1 MRVNVHTYKGMEME
15 EYLARRRMKTTKP
28 KPERA
33 ILVSATPKRGRLL
46 WNPQDSLDE
55 LAELARTAGAKV
67 LDRVSQRVPKPTQE
81 YVGKGKLQEI
91 RRLCEELDVDTI
103 ICDDELTPTQQ
114 RNLESAL
121 AFDGGHEPARKVI
134 DRTAL
139 ILDVFASRAR
149 TREGRLQVELA
160 QQEYLLPRL
169 AGQWSHLDRLRGGS
183 GGGAG
188 GGIGTRG
195 PGETQIETDRRLVRG
210 SIQKLRK
217 DLENVRRHRRLHR
230 SKRASNGIPVVSLV
244 GYTNAGKSTLLNR
257 MTHAGVMA
265 ENLMFSTLDPVTR
278 RIKLPSGQ
286 PVLLTDTVGFIH
298 KLPTSLIAAFR
309 ATLEE
314 ISESSMVLHVVDVT
328 HRNAPEQVTV
338 VESILEDMDMIGVP
352 TVMAL
357 NKADL
362 LPDSENGR
370 MEYLDTVASGPN
382 DAALISALT
391 GDGIGDL
398 LEMIESQLSL
408 DNAFLA
414 ESYLAPANA

>member
-1 MRVNVHTYKGMEME
+1 M
-15 EYLARRRMKTTKP
+15 ARRKMKMTRP
-28 KPERA
+28 KRERA
-33 ILVSATPKRGRLL
+33 ILVSATPKRQRLL
-46 WNPQDSLDE
+46 WNQRDSLDE

-67 LDRVSQRVPKPTQE
+67 VDRVSQRVPKPTQE
-81 YVGKGKLQEI
+81 YVGKGKLEEI
-91 RRLCEELDVDTI
+91 KSLCHELDVDTV

-114 RNLESAL
+114 RNLENAL
-121 AFDGGHEPARKVI
+121 SGQKVI

-149 TREGRLQVELA
+149 TKEGRLQVELA

-183 GGGAG
+183 GAG

-210 SIQKLRK
+210 SIQRLRK
-217 DLENVRRHRRLHR
+217 ELENVRRHRRLHR
-230 SKRASNGIPVVSLV
+230 SKRTNNGVPVVSLV

-278 RIKLPSGQ
+278 RIELPSGQ
-286 PVLLTDTVGFIH
+286 PILLTDTVGFIH
-298 KLPTSLIAAFR
+298 KLPTTLIAAFR

-314 ISESSMVLHVVDVT
+314 ISDSSLILHVVDVT

-338 VESILEDMDMIGVP
+338 VESILQDMDMDRAP

-362 LPDSENGR
+362 LPEADEDARS
-370 MEYLDTVASGPN
+370 EYLAQIKSGPN

-391 GDGIGDL
+391 GEGIGDL
-398 LEMIESQLSL
+398 LEIIESHLVL
-408 DNAFLA
+408 DDARLNSAFLA
-414 ESYLAPANA
+414 PVNA

>member
-1 MRVNVHTYKGMEME
+1 M
-15 EYLARRRMKTTKP
+15 ARRRMKTTRP
-28 KPERA
+28 KQERA

-81 YVGKGKLQEI
+81 YVGKGKLEEI
-91 RRLCEELDVDTI
+91 KRLCEELDVDTV

-121 AFDGGHEPARKVI
+121 AYTGGHAERKVI

-210 SIQKLRK
+210 GIQRLKK

-230 SKRASNGIPVVSLV
+230 SKRTSNGIPVVSLV

-257 MTHAGVMA
+257 MTRAGVRA

-278 RIKLPSGQ
+278 RIQLPSGQ

-314 ISESSMVLHVVDVT
+314 ISESTLVLHVADVT

-338 VESILEDMDMIGVP
+338 VESILDDMGMDGIP

-362 LPDSENGR
+362 LQPSGNGH
-370 MEYLDTVASGPN
+370 LDDLPEIASGPE
-382 DAALISALT
+382 DAVLLSALK
-391 GDGIGDL
+391 GDGIDDL
-398 LEMIESQLSL
+398 LQKIEARLAL
-408 DNAFLA
+408 DGAFQSEAFLA
-414 ESYLAPANA
+414 PARA

>member
-1 MRVNVHTYKGMEME
+1 M
-15 EYLARRRMKTTKP
+15 ARRKMKMTRP
-28 KPERA
+28 KRERA
-33 ILVSATPKRGRLL
+33 ILVSAAPKRQRQL
-46 WNPQDSLDE
+46 WNQRDSLDE

-67 LDRVSQRVPKPTQE
+67 VDRVSQRVPKPTQE
-81 YVGKGKLQEI
+81 YVGKGKLVEI
-91 RRLCEELDVDTI
+91 KELCHELDVDTV

-114 RNLESAL
+114 RNLENAL
-121 AFDGGHEPARKVI
+121 SGQKVI

-149 TREGRLQVELA
+149 TKEGRLQVDLA

-183 GGGAG
+183 GAS

-210 SIQKLRK
+210 SIQRLRK
-217 DLENVRRHRRLHR
+217 ELENVRRHRRLHR
-230 SKRASNGIPVVSLV
+230 SKRTSNGIPVVSLV

-278 RIKLPSGQ
+278 RIELPSGQ

-298 KLPTSLIAAFR
+298 KLPTTLIAAFR

-314 ISESSMVLHVVDVT
+314 ISESSLVLHVVDVT

-338 VESILEDMDMIGVP
+338 VESILQDMDMDSTP

-362 LPDSENGR
+362 LPQSDEDARS
-370 MEYLDTVASGPN
+370 EYLAQMKSDGLN
-382 DAALISALT
+382 GAALISALT
-391 GDGIGDL
+391 GEGIGDL
-398 LEMIESQLSL
+398 LEMIESRLTL
-408 DNAFLA
+408 DDARLA
-414 ESYLAPANA
+414 DIFLAPANA

>member
-1 MRVNVHTYKGMEME
+1 MWTLYHYLGRCRKGERV
-15 EYLARRRMKTTKP
+15 ARKRMKTTRP
-28 KPERA
+28 KQERA
-33 ILVSATPKRGRLL
+33 VLVSSTPKGKRLL
-46 WNPQDSLDE
+46 WRPQDSLDE
-55 LAELARTAGAKV
+55 LAELARTAGAAV
-67 LDRVSQRVPKPTQE
+67 VARVSQQLAKPTHE
-81 YVGKGKLQEI
+81 YVGKGKLEEI
-91 RRLCEELDVDTI
+91 KQTCAELDASTV

-114 RNLESAL
+114 RNLENAL
-121 AFDGGHEPARKVI
+121 SGQKVI

-160 QQEYLLPRL
+160 QHQYLLPRL
-169 AGQWSHLDRLRGGS
+169 AGQWTHLERL
-183 GGGAG
+183 G

-210 SIQKLRK
+210 SIQKLKK
-217 DLENVRRHRRLHR
+217 DLESVRRHRRLHR
-230 SKRASNGIPVVSLV
+230 SKRAGNGIPVVSLV

-257 MTHAGVMA
+257 MTRAGVRV

-278 RIKLPSGQ
+278 RIQLPSGR

-298 KLPTSLIAAFR
+298 KLPTTLIAAFR

-314 ISESSMVLHVVDVT
+314 IAESSLVLHVVDVT

-338 VESILEDMDMIGVP
+338 VESILDDMGMAGVP

-362 LPDSENGR
+362 LPQSDEGR
-370 MEYLDTVASGPN
+370 MEYLEPVESGPN
-382 DAALISALT
+382 DAVLVSALT
-391 GDGIGDL
+391 GEGIGDL
-398 LEMIESQLSL
+398 LETIESELSL
-408 DNAFLA
+408 EDESAAAFLA
-414 ESYLAPANA
+414 PVSA

>member
-1 MRVNVHTYKGMEME
+1 M
-15 EYLARRRMKTTKP
+15 ARRKMKTTRP
-28 KPERA
+28 KRERS
-33 ILVSATPKRGRLL
+33 ILVSATPKRQKLL

-55 LAELARTAGAKV
+55 LAELARTAGAEV
-67 LDRVSQRVPKPTQE
+67 VARISQRVPKPTQE
-81 YVGKGKLQEI
+81 YVGKGKLEEI
-91 RRLCEELDVDTI
+91 KSACAELDASMV

-114 RNLESAL
+114 RNLENAL
-121 AFDGGHEPARKVI
+121 SGQKVI

-160 QQEYLLPRL
+160 QHEFLLPRL
-169 AGQWSHLDRLRGGS
+169 AGQWSHLDRLRGGA
-183 GGGAG
+183 GGAG
-188 GGIGTRG
+188 IGMRG

-210 SIQKLRK
+210 SILKLKK
-217 DLENVRRHRRLHR
+217 DLEDVRRHRRLHR
-230 SKRASNGIPVVSLV
+230 SKRSGNGIPVVSLV

-257 MTHAGVMA
+257 ITRAGVRA

-278 RIKLPSGQ
+278 RIQLPSGH

-298 KLPTSLIAAFR
+298 KLPTTLIAAFR

-314 ISESSMVLHVVDVT
+314 ISESSLVLHVVDVT

-338 VESILEDMDMIGVP
+338 VESILDDMGMKGVP

-362 LPDSENGR
+362 LRLRPCRPKSEEGR
-370 MEYLDTVASGPN
+370 MGYLDPVESGPN
-382 DAALISALT
+382 DAVLVSALT
-391 GDGIGDL
+391 GEGIGDL
-398 LEMIESQLSL
+398 LEMIESQLALS
-408 DNAFLA
+408 DAVIADAFLA
-414 ESYLAPANA
+414 PAGARS

>member
-1 MRVNVHTYKGMEME
+1 M
-15 EYLARRRMKTTKP
+15 ARKRMKTTRP
-28 KPERA
+28 KQERA

-81 YVGKGKLQEI
+81 YVGKGKLEEI
-91 RRLCEELDVDTI
+91 KRLCDELDVDTV

-121 AFDGGHEPARKVI
+121 AYTGGHAERKVI

-169 AGQWSHLDRLRGGS
+169 AGQWSHLDRLRGGG

-210 SIQKLRK
+210 GIQRLKK
-217 DLENVRRHRRLHR
+217 ELENVRRHRRLHR
-230 SKRASNGIPVVSLV
+230 SKRTSNGIPVVSLV

-257 MTHAGVMA
+257 MTRAGVRA

-278 RIKLPSGQ
+278 RILLPSGQ

-314 ISESSMVLHVVDVT
+314 ISESTLVLHVVDVT

-338 VESILEDMDMIGVP
+338 VESILDDMGMNGIP

-362 LPDSENGR
+362 LPESENGR
-370 MEYLDTVASGPN
+370 MDDLPDIASGPE
-382 DAALISALT
+382 DAVLLSALK
-391 GDGIGDL
+391 GEGIDDL
-398 LEMIESQLSL
+398 LERIESRLAL
-408 DNAFLA
+408 DDTIHSDAFLA
-414 ESYLAPANA
+414 PARA

>member
-1 MRVNVHTYKGMEME
+1 M
-15 EYLARRRMKTTKP
+15 ARRRMKTTRP
-28 KPERA
+28 KQERA

-81 YVGKGKLQEI
+81 YVGKGKLEEI
-91 RRLCEELDVDTI
+91 KRLCEELDVDTV

-121 AFDGGHEPARKVI
+121 AYTGGHAERKVI

-210 SIQKLRK
+210 GIQRLKK

-230 SKRASNGIPVVSLV
+230 SKRTSNGIPVVSLV

-257 MTHAGVMA
+257 MTRADVRA

-278 RIKLPSGQ
+278 RIQLPSGQ

-314 ISESSMVLHVVDVT
+314 ISESTLVLHVVDVT

-338 VESILEDMDMIGVP
+338 VESILDDMGMNGVP

-362 LPDSENGR
+362 LQPSGNGH
-370 MEYLDTVASGPN
+370 LDDLPEIASGPE
-382 DAALISALT
+382 DAVLLSALK
-391 GDGIGDL
+391 GDGIDDL
-398 LEMIESQLSL
+398 LQKIESRLAL
-408 DNAFLA
+408 DGAFQSEAFLA
-414 ESYLAPANA
+414 PARA

>member
-1 MRVNVHTYKGMEME
+1 MTR
-15 EYLARRRMKTTKP
+15 P
-28 KPERA
+28 KRERA
-33 ILVSATPKRGRLL
+33 ILVSATPKRQRLL
-46 WNPQDSLDE
+46 WNQRDSLEE

-67 LDRVSQRVPKPTQE
+67 VDRVAQRVPKPTQE
-81 YVGKGKLQEI
+81 YVGKGKLEEI
-91 RRLCEELDVDTI
+91 KDLCHELDVDTV

-114 RNLESAL
+114 RNLENAL
-121 AFDGGHEPARKVI
+121 SGQKVI

-149 TREGRLQVELA
+149 TKEGRLQVDLA

-169 AGQWSHLDRLRGGS
+169 AGQWSHLDRLRGGA
-183 GGGAG
+183 GAS

-210 SIQKLRK
+210 SIQRLRK
-217 DLENVRRHRRLHR
+217 ELENVRRHRRLHR
-230 SKRASNGIPVVSLV
+230 SKRTSNGIPVVSLV

-278 RIKLPSGQ
+278 RIELPSGQ

-298 KLPTSLIAAFR
+298 KLPTTLIAAFR

-314 ISESSMVLHVVDVT
+314 ISDSSLILHVVDVT

-338 VESILEDMDMIGVP
+338 VESILQDMDMDSTP

-362 LPDSENGR
+362 LPQADEDAR
-370 MEYLDTVASGPN
+370 AEYLAQIKSGPN

-398 LEMIESQLSL
+398 LEIIEARLAL
-408 DNAFLA
+408 DDARVANVL
-414 ESYLAPANA
+414 LAPANA

>member
-1 MRVNVHTYKGMEME
+1 M
-15 EYLARRRMKTTKP
+15 ARRRMKTTRP
-28 KPERA
+28 EQERA
-33 ILVSATPKRGRLL
+33 VLVSATPKRRRLL
-46 WNPQDSLDE
+46 WNPHDSLDE

-67 LDRVSQRVPKPTQE
+67 VARISQRVPKTTQE
-81 YVGKGKLQEI
+81 YVGKGKLEEI
-91 RRLCEELDVDTI
+91 KSLCAELDADTV

-114 RNLESAL
+114 RNLENAL
-121 AFDGGHEPARKVI
+121 SGRKVI

-160 QQEYLLPRL
+160 QRQYLLPRL
-169 AGQWSHLDRLRGGS
+169 AGQWSHLDRLRGGA
-183 GGGAG
+183 GAS

-210 SIQKLRK
+210 SIQRLKK
-217 DLENVRRHRRLHR
+217 DLENVRRHRKLHR
-230 SKRASNGIPVVSLV
+230 SKRAGSRIPVVSLV

-257 MTHAGVMA
+257 MAKAGVRA

-278 RIKLPSGQ
+278 RIQLPSGR

-298 KLPTSLIAAFR
+298 KLPTMLIAAFR

-314 ISESSMVLHVVDVT
+314 ISESSLILHVVDVT

-338 VESILEDMDMIGVP
+338 VESILDDMGMEEVP

-362 LPDSENGR
+362 LPRSNEGP
-370 MEYLDTVASGPN
+370 MEYIASVESGPN
-382 DAALISALT
+382 DAVLVSALT

-398 LEMIESQLSL
+398 LEIIESHMTPDDSSAA
-408 DNAFLA
+408 DAFLA
-414 ESYLAPANA
+414 SATA

>member
-1 MRVNVHTYKGMEME
+1 MTR
-15 EYLARRRMKTTKP
+15 P
-28 KPERA
+28 KRERA
-33 ILVSATPKRGRLL
+33 ILVSATPKRQRLL
-46 WNPQDSLDE
+46 WNQRDSLDE

-67 LDRVSQRVPKPTQE
+67 VDRVSQRVPKPTQE
-81 YVGKGKLQEI
+81 YVGKGKLEEI
-91 RRLCEELDVDTI
+91 KSLCHELDVDTV

-114 RNLESAL
+114 RNLENAL
-121 AFDGGHEPARKVI
+121 SGQKVI

-149 TREGRLQVELA
+149 TKEGRLQVELA

-183 GGGAG
+183 GAG

-210 SIQKLRK
+210 SIQRLRK
-217 DLENVRRHRRLHR
+217 ELENVRRHRRLHR
-230 SKRASNGIPVVSLV
+230 SKRTNNGVPVVSLV

-278 RIKLPSGQ
+278 RIELPSGQ
-286 PVLLTDTVGFIH
+286 PILLTDTVGFIH
-298 KLPTSLIAAFR
+298 KLPTTLIAAFR

-314 ISESSMVLHVVDVT
+314 ISDSSLILHVVDVT

-338 VESILEDMDMIGVP
+338 VESILQDMDMDRAP

-362 LPDSENGR
+362 LPEADEDARS
-370 MEYLDTVASGPN
+370 EYLAQIKSGPN

-391 GDGIGDL
+391 GEGIGDL
-398 LEMIESQLSL
+398 LEIIESHLVL
-408 DNAFLA
+408 DDARLNSAFLA
-414 ESYLAPANA
+414 PVNA

>member
-1 MRVNVHTYKGMEME
+1 M
-15 EYLARRRMKTTKP
+15 ARRKMKTTRP
-28 KPERA
+28 KQERA

-67 LDRVSQRVPKPTQE
+67 LERVSQRVPKPTQE
-81 YVGKGKLQEI
+81 YVGKGKLEEI
-91 RRLCEELDVDTI
+91 KRLCDELDIDTV

-114 RNLESAL
+114 RNLENAL
-121 AFDGGHEPARKVI
+121 AYTGGHAERKVI

-169 AGQWSHLDRLRGGS
+169 AGQWSHLDRLRGGA

-210 SIQKLRK
+210 GIQKLKK

-230 SKRASNGIPVVSLV
+230 SKRSSNGIPVVSLV

-257 MTHAGVMA
+257 MTRAGVRA

-278 RIKLPSGQ
+278 RIQLPSGH

-314 ISESSMVLHVVDVT
+314 ISESTLVLHVVDVT

-338 VESILEDMDMIGVP
+338 VESILDDMGMNGVP

-362 LPDSENGR
+362 LTQSANGHMDNLPDI
-370 MEYLDTVASGPN
+370 ASGPE
-382 DAALISALT
+382 DAVLISALK
-391 GDGIGDL
+391 GEGIDDL
-398 LEMIESQLSL
+398 LQMIESRLAL
-408 DNAFLA
+408 DGAVHSDAFLA
-414 ESYLAPANA
+414 PART

>member
-1 MRVNVHTYKGMEME
+1 M
-15 EYLARRRMKTTKP
+15 ARRRMKTTRP

-46 WNPQDSLDE
+46 WNPRDSLDE
-55 LAELARTAGAKV
+55 LAELARTAGAEV
-67 LDRVSQRVPKPTQE
+67 VERVSQRVPKRTQE
-81 YVGKGKLQEI
+81 YVGKGKLEEI
-91 RRLCEELDVDTI
+91 KRLCEELDVDTI

-114 RNLESAL
+114 RNLENAL
-121 AFDGGHEPARKVI
+121 AYGGGPDEVRKVI

-149 TREGRLQVELA
+149 TREGRLQVQLA

-210 SIQKLRK
+210 GIQKLKK

-230 SKRASNGIPVVSLV
+230 SKRSSNGLPVVSLV

-278 RIKLPSGQ
+278 RIELPSGQ

-298 KLPTSLIAAFR
+298 KLPTTLIAAFR

-314 ISESSMVLHVVDVT
+314 IAESSLVLHVVDVT

-338 VESILEDMDMIGVP
+338 VESILEDMNMTNVP

-357 NKADL
+357 NKSDL
-362 LPDSENGR
+362 LPKSENGR
-370 MEYLDTVASGPN
+370 MEHLDQVSAGPSE
-382 DAALISALT
+382 AVLISALT
-391 GDGIGDL
+391 GDGIQDL
-398 LEMIESQLSL
+398 LRLIESQLAGSA
-408 DNAFLA
+408 AFLPEA
-414 ESYLAPANA
+414 QLAPASA

>member
-1 MRVNVHTYKGMEME
+1 M
-15 EYLARRRMKTTKP
+15 ARRRMKTTRP
-28 KPERA
+28 KQERA

-81 YVGKGKLQEI
+81 YVGKGKLEEI
-91 RRLCEELDVDTI
+91 KRLCEELDVDTV

-114 RNLESAL
+114 RNLENAL
-121 AFDGGHEPARKVI
+121 AYTGGHAERKVI

-210 SIQKLRK
+210 GIQRLKK

-230 SKRASNGIPVVSLV
+230 SKRTSNGIPVVSLV

-257 MTHAGVMA
+257 MTRAGVRA

-278 RIKLPSGQ
+278 RIQLPSGQ

-314 ISESSMVLHVVDVT
+314 ISESTLVLHVVDVT

-338 VESILEDMDMIGVP
+338 VESILDDMGMDGIP

-362 LPDSENGR
+362 LQPSGNGH
-370 MEYLDTVASGPN
+370 LDDLPEIASGPE
-382 DAALISALT
+382 DAVLLSALK
-391 GDGIGDL
+391 GDGIDDL
-398 LEMIESQLSL
+398 LQKIESRLAL
-408 DNAFLA
+408 DGAFQSEAFLA
-414 ESYLAPANA
+414 PARA

>member
-1 MRVNVHTYKGMEME
+1 M
-15 EYLARRRMKTTKP
+15 ARKRRMKTTRP
-28 KPERA
+28 RRERA
-33 ILVSATPKRGRLL
+33 ILVSATPKRQRLL

-55 LAELARTAGAKV
+55 LAELARTAGAEV
-67 LDRVSQRVPKPTQE
+67 VERVSQRVPKPTQE
-81 YVGKGKLQEI
+81 YVGKGKLEEI
-91 RRLCEELDVDTI
+91 KRLCSELNADTV

-121 AFDGGHEPARKVI
+121 ANGGGPDVRKVI

-139 ILDVFASRAR
+139 ILDVFAARAR

-169 AGQWSHLDRLRGGS
+169 AGQWSHLDRLRGGA
-183 GGGAG
+183 GAGGAG
-188 GGIGTRG
+188 IGMRG

-210 SIQKLRK
+210 GIQRLKK

-230 SKRASNGIPVVSLV
+230 SKRSSNGLPVVSLV

-265 ENLMFSTLDPVTR
+265 ENLMFSTLDPITR
-278 RIKLPSGQ
+278 RIELPSGQ

-298 KLPTSLIAAFR
+298 KLPTTLIAAFR

-314 ISESSMVLHVVDVT
+314 ISESSLILHVVDVT

-338 VESILEDMDMIGVP
+338 VESILEDMGLNDVP

-362 LPDSENGR
+362 LPKSQDGR
-370 MEYLDTVASGPN
+370 MERLDQVGAGPN
-382 DAALISALT
+382 DAVLISALT
-391 GDGIGDL
+391 GDGIGGL
-398 LEMIESQLSL
+398 LDVIESQLADRS
-408 DNAFLA
+408 AFLVD
-414 ESYLAPANA
+414 SYLASAGA

>member
-1 MRVNVHTYKGMEME
+1 M
-15 EYLARRRMKTTKP
+15 ARRKMKTTRP
-28 KPERA
+28 KQERA
-33 ILVSATPKRGRLL
+33 ILVSSTPKRGRLL

-55 LAELARTAGAKV
+55 LAELARTSGAKV

-81 YVGKGKLQEI
+81 YVGKGKLEEI
-91 RRLCEELDVDTI
+91 KRLCEELDVDTV

-114 RNLESAL
+114 RNLENAL
-121 AFDGGHEPARKVI
+121 AYSGGHAERKVI

-169 AGQWSHLDRLRGGS
+169 AGQWSHLDRLRGGA

-210 SIQKLRK
+210 GIQKLKK

-230 SKRASNGIPVVSLV
+230 SKRTSNGIPVVSLV

-257 MTHAGVMA
+257 MTRAGVRA

-278 RIKLPSGQ
+278 RIQLPSGN

-314 ISESSMVLHVVDVT
+314 ISESTLVLHVVDVT

-338 VESILEDMDMIGVP
+338 VESILDDMGMNGVP

-362 LPDSENGR
+362 LTQSANGHMDNLPDI
-370 MEYLDTVASGPN
+370 ASGPA
-382 DAALISALT
+382 DAVLISALK
-391 GDGIGDL
+391 GEGIDDL
-398 LEMIESQLSL
+398 LKKIESRLAL
-408 DNAFLA
+408 DGAVHSDAFLA
-414 ESYLAPANA
+414 PSRA

>member
-1 MRVNVHTYKGMEME
+1 M
-15 EYLARRRMKTTKP
+15 ARKRMKTTRP
-28 KPERA
+28 RQERA
-33 ILVSATPKRGRLL
+33 ILVSATPKRGSLL

-81 YVGKGKLQEI
+81 YVGKGKLEEI
-91 RRLCEELDVDTI
+91 KRLCAELDVDTV

-121 AFDGGHEPARKVI
+121 AYTGGHAERKVI

-169 AGQWSHLDRLRGGS
+169 AGQWSHLDRLRGGA

-210 SIQKLRK
+210 SIQKLKK

-265 ENLMFSTLDPVTR
+265 EDLMFSTLDPVTR
-278 RIKLPSGQ
+278 RIELPSGQ

-314 ISESSMVLHVVDVT
+314 ISESSLVLHVVDVT

-338 VESILEDMDMIGVP
+338 VESILEDMDMNGVP

-362 LPDSENGR
+362 LPRSENGR
-370 MEYLDTVASGPN
+370 VEYLDQVGAGPN
-382 DAALISALT
+382 EAVLISALT

-398 LEMIESQLSL
+398 LEVIQSQLAL
-408 DNAFLA
+408 NDAFPA
-414 ESYLAPANA
+414 QAYLARPPAPDEVR

>member
-1 MRVNVHTYKGMEME
+1 M
-15 EYLARRRMKTTKP
+15 ARRRMKTTRP
-28 KPERA
+28 KQERA

-81 YVGKGKLQEI
+81 YVGKGKLEEI
-91 RRLCEELDVDTI
+91 KRLCEELDVDTV

-121 AFDGGHEPARKVI
+121 AYTGGHAERKVI

-210 SIQKLRK
+210 GIQRLKK

-230 SKRASNGIPVVSLV
+230 SKRTSNGIPVVSLV

-257 MTHAGVMA
+257 MTRAGVRA

-278 RIKLPSGQ
+278 RIQLPSGQ

-314 ISESSMVLHVVDVT
+314 ISESTLVLHVVDVT

-338 VESILEDMDMIGVP
+338 VESILDDMGMDGIP

-362 LPDSENGR
+362 LQPSGNGH
-370 MEYLDTVASGPN
+370 LDDLPEIASGPE
-382 DAALISALT
+382 DAVLLSALK
-391 GDGIGDL
+391 GDGIDDL
-398 LEMIESQLSL
+398 LQKIESRLAL
-408 DNAFLA
+408 DGAFQSEAFLA
-414 ESYLAPANA
+414 PARA